1 MTEKQATINKAGP
14 KVRKVPIYERSV
26 LVGDTIFVNG
36 YHVNRTSLKQRFA
49 EGGYQAQE
57 TPHFVLLTRSEA
69 PSTILVHF
77 FALEELNTDIKHYLM
92 IELKPLGLL
101 YHGEDYGKIFAG
113 IVGSFFPEDAR
124 YAWHDY
130 GAKTLQRFLLF
141 LSTARTPRVFNFYA
155 TAGVFANWYQRV
167 CELCVGES
175 FLDAGC
181 ESGFLPLILAERMP
195 FMTRIVGVDIRP
207 DMFATMKELTEER
220 QLTNVHF
227 MQADLLASDFSK
239 LGRFDTV
246 TALGVIEH
254 FTEEEMYRVL
264 TNLLDVTAQRL
275 LITVPYEQELEV
287 IYEHKQLFT
296 PEKLEA
302 VGQWCAQKLGGA
314 GRIWCEEC
322 DGGLLLVERRSL

>member
-1 MTEKQATINKAGP
+1 
-14 KVRKVPIYERSV
+14 
-26 LVGDTIFVNG
+26 
-36 YHVNRTSLKQRFA
+36 
-49 EGGYQAQE
+49 
-57 TPHFVLLTRSEA
+57 
-69 PSTILVHF
+69 
-77 FALEELNTDIKHYLM
+77 
-92 IELKPLGLL
+92 
-101 YHGEDYGKIFAG
+101 
-113 IVGSFFPEDAR
+113 
-124 YAWHDY
+124 
-130 GAKTLQRFLLF
+130 
-141 LSTARTPRVFNFYA
+141 
-155 TAGVFANWYQRV
+155 
-167 CELCVGES
+167 
-175 FLDAGC
+175 
-181 ESGFLPLILAERMP
+181 
-195 FMTRIVGVDIRP
+195 MTRIVGVDIRP

-302 VGQWCAQKLGGA
+302 VGQWCVQKLGGA
-314 GRIWCEEC
+314 SRIWCEVC
-322 DGGLLLVERRSL
+322 VGGLLLVERRSA

>member
-1 MTEKQATINKAGP
+1 MTEIRHVSP
-14 KVRKVPIYERSV
+14 KTKKVPIQERSV
-26 LVGDTIFVNG
+26 LVGDIIFVNG
-36 YHVNRTSLKQRFA
+36 HRVNRTLLKKRFA
-49 EGGYQAQE
+49 EGGYEAKE
-57 TPHFVLLTRSEA
+57 TPHFLLFTRSEA
-69 PSTILVHF
+69 PSTFLVHF
-77 FALEELNTDIKHYLM
+77 FAKEELNTDIKHYLM

-113 IVGSFFPEDAR
+113 IVGSFFPEDAHH
-124 YAWHDY
+124 AWHDY
-130 GAKTLQRFLLF
+130 GAKTLRRFLLF
-141 LSTARTPRVFNFYA
+141 LSTARTPQVFNFYA
-155 TAGVFANWYQRV
+155 TTGVFANWYQRV

-181 ESGFLPLILAERMP
+181 ESGFLPLIIAERIP
-195 FMTRIVGVDIRP
+195 FMTRVVGADIRP

-220 QLTNVHF
+220 HLTNVHF
-227 MQADLLASDFSK
+227 MQADLLASDFNE

-264 TNLLDVTAQRL
+264 TNLLDVTTRRL
-275 LITVPYEQELEV
+275 LITVPYEQEPEV

-302 VGQWCAQKLGGA
+302 LGQWCIQKLGGT
-314 GRIWCEEC
+314 GRMWCEDC